1 MNIAK
6 AVDVKAVSE
15 YARGLD
21 GVVYAVDYE
30 FLCSEEGQKLVREAI
45 ESHGLNRVVVA
56 SCSPKLHEPT
66 FRKLIQEAGLNPF
79 LLEVANIRE
88 QCSWPHYHEPE
99 KATEKARLLVKA
111 AVERAKQ
118 LEEIG
123 FMKVDITPSALVIG
137 GGLAGVQAALAIA
150 DLGFET
156 HLIEKSPSLG
166 GQAAKLAS
174 TFPTED
180 CGVCTPPS
188 LGETHRKCLY
198 RSSIRE
204 SPNLKVYTNAELE
217 DFTGHIGSFK
227 VRIKVN
233 PRYVDPSVCVACGKC
248 EAVCPVE
255 VSNEFNE
262 GLNHRKAIY
271 IPFMQC
277 IPHAYVVDGKACT
290 RCGKCVDVCPVNA
303 VNLDEKPVKVE
314 LTVGCVIVATGFQE
328 FKPKGLHGYGVYP
341 DVVTQ
346 SQLARMLDPTGPTG
360 GKLLRPSDSKPP
372 RRILMVQC
380 VGSRDPKHHP
390 YCGKICCMIA
400 LKHAKQIM
408 VNHPEIE
415 VTLCYEDLR
424 LAGKGYEQY
433 LEECKRLGVKFL
445 RGKVEEVKGNGEGS
459 TAFVTMVNGGS
470 VILNPDL
477 VVLSAALTPRMD
489 VETLARTMKLTLSP
503 DGFFSELHPKLAPV
517 DTRID
522 GVYICGAC
530 QGPKDIP
537 ESVTQA
543 AAAAAR
549 AATLLMKG
557 AVEVDLAKAQVDEEL
572 CIACGACIALC
583 PYNAVELK
591 EGKAHVIEA
600 ACKGCGICTAEC
612 PEGAM
617 QLRHFKDNQIAAV
630 VEAVLGG

>member
-15 YARGLD
+15 YARGLE
-21 GVVYAVDYE
+21 GVAYAVDYE
-30 FLCSEEGQKLVREAI
+30 FLCSEEGQKLIKEAI
-45 ESHGLNRVVVA
+45 KAHGLNRVVVA

-66 FRKLIQEAGLNPF
+66 FRRLLEEAGLNPF

-88 QCSWPHYHEPE
+88 QCSWAHYHEPE
-99 KATEKARLLVKA
+99 KATEKARLLVRA

-180 CGVCTPPS
+180 CGVCSAPS
-188 LGETHRKCLY
+188 IGEAHRKCLY
-198 RSSIRE
+198 RSTIRE

-217 DFTGHIGSFK
+217 DFTGHVGSFK
-227 VRIKVN
+227 ARVRVN
-233 PRYVDPSVCVACGKC
+233 PRYVDPDVCVSCGRC
-248 EAVCPVE
+248 ESVCPVE
-255 VSNEFNE
+255 VSDEFNE
-262 GLNHRKAIY
+262 GLSPRKAIY

-290 RCGKCVDVCPVNA
+290 KCGKCVDVCPVNA
-303 VNLDEKPVKVE
+303 VNLEEKPVKFE

-328 FKPKGLHGYGVYP
+328 FKPKGLYGYGVYP

-346 SQLARMLDPTGPTG
+346 AQLARMLDPTGPFEG
-360 GKLLRPSDSKPP
+360 RVLRPSNRKPP
-372 RRILMVQC
+372 RRVLMVQC
-380 VGSRDPKHHP
+380 VGSRDPNYHP

-400 LKHAKQIM
+400 LKHAKQI
-408 VNHPEIE
+408 VEDHPETE
-415 VTLCYEDLR
+415 VTVCYEDLR
-424 LAGKGYEQY
+424 LAGKGYERY

-445 RGKVEEVKGNGEGS
+445 RGKVEETIGNGERFTVRITRVDGG
-459 TAFVTMVNGGS
+459 TVTY
-470 VILNPDL
+470 NPDL
-477 VVLSAALTPRMD
+477 IVLSAALTPRED
-489 VETLARTMKLTLSP
+489 GEALARAMKLTLSP
-503 DGFFSELHPKLAPV
+503 DGFLSELHPKLAPV

-591 EGKAHVIEA
+591 DGKAHVIEA
-600 ACKGCGICTAEC
+600 ACKGCGICAAEC

-617 QLRHFKDNQIAAV
+617 QLRHFKDGQIEAV